1 MAVRARSRRLRPA
14 ADATRDHGAL
24 HTLFAWG
31 RLADAH
37 FVARLL
43 ERPVA
48 ADSAELLDFEL
59 LASGGAETAS
69 LFAAAGARTA
79 GKLYRGI
86 SSEDFLRLD
95 AYHGVAEDLFFRDLG
110 RVVRPGAAAAKAEE
124 AWIYL
129 PTARTVGR
137 FPCAAGGPR
146 RPRPS

>member
-1 MAVRARSRRLRPA
+1 MAVRARSRRLRA
-14 ADATRDHGAL
+14 ATDATRDHSAL
-24 HTLFAWG
+24 RTLFAWG

-48 ADSAELLDFEL
+48 ADAAELLDFEL
-59 LASGGAETAS
+59 LAPGSADTAS

-79 GKLYRGI
+79 GQLYRGI

-95 AYHGVAEDLFFRDLG
+95 AYHGVGEDLFFRDLG
-110 RVVRPGAAAAKAEE
+110 RVVRPGAAPASAEE

-129 PTARTVGR
+129 PTERTVGR
-137 FPCAAGGPR
+137 FAGAAGGPR
-146 RPRPS
+146 RPRLS